1 MEKDI
6 DLRKVVIIGD
16 GMVGSSIAFSLVIDS
31 DFTDIVLI
39 DIDSRKVEGDV
50 LDLRHSSTFTFPKDI
65 KVGTYEDVN
74 DAHIIIITAGANQ
87 KEGESRLDLTNKN
100 KAIVRSIAENMKPY
114 LNKKSIILMVTNP
127 VDVLTYYISTLLD
140 LPKSQII
147 GSGTV
152 LDTARLKH
160 LLSLD
165 TGVDSR
171 NIHAFV
177 IGEHGDSEVVPY
189 SCVTIAGIPL
199 LSYCVKCGKKGCD
212 NFAKLEDIAAKV
224 KYSAYDI
231 ISKKGSTYYGV
242 ASAVSRIVD
251 AILKDSHSVLTV
263 STYIDNE
270 LDGEIKDIYMSVPS
284 IISSRGVIN
293 TLWPTY
299 SKDEKKQLI
308 NSYKHILNY
317 ID

>member
-1 MEKDI
+1 MENDI
-6 DLRKVVIIGD
+6 NLRKVVIIGD

-50 LDLRHSSTFTFPKDI
+50 LDLRHSSTFTFPKEI
-65 KVGTYEDVN
+65 KVGTYEDIN

-100 KAIVRSIAENMKPY
+100 KAIIYSIAENMKPY

-152 LDTARLKH
+152 LDTARLKY
-160 LLSLD
+160 LLGED

-177 IGEHGDSEVVPY
+177 IGEHGDSELVPY
-189 SCVTIAGIPL
+189 SCITIAGIPL
-199 LSYCVKCGKKGCD
+199 LSYCKKCNHNGCD
-212 NFAKLEDIAAKV
+212 NLPKLEEIASKV
-224 KYSAYDI
+224 KYSAYEI
-231 ISKKGSTYYGV
+231 IKRKGSTYYGI
-242 ASAVSRIVD
+242 AGAVTRIVD
-251 AILKDSHSVLTV
+251 AIIKDSHSVLTI
-263 STYIDNE
+263 STYIE
-270 LDGEIKDIYMSVPS
+270 YAFDGNVRDIYMSIPS
-284 IISSRGVIN
+284 VIGSKGVIK
-293 TLWPTY
+293 TLWPSY
-299 SKDEKKQLI
+299 SEDERKLFIKSFINLKQFL
-308 NSYKHILNY
+308 
-317 ID
+317 